1 MIERLNI
8 ARERY
13 NQLNNELSNPDVLKD
28 MKKTRELSKE
38 AKDLEETVKTY
49 DQYEKVLEDIN
60 AAKEKAKHRCFAV
73 SWDSGLSAKDTYSLT
88 VMR

>member
-28 MKKTRELSKE
+28 MKKTS
-38 AKDLEETVKTY
+38 
-49 DQYEKVLEDIN
+49 I
-60 AAKEKAKHRCFAV
+60 
-73 SWDSGLSAKDTYSLT
+73 
-88 VMR
+88 